1 MKNRIMCLFM
11 VFAMMLSMV
20 TMGMVS
26 FAAAG
31 DIWIVGASSNSNS
44 IDKGD
49 DFTYTVTLKSKV
61 KPDPANFTYIRVKIN
76 SSNFQIKNNSYENVS
91 LDASKWNLS
100 GSEYEIGVPI
110 ELEKLTT
117 GNQLEII
124 VDWEQPV
131 AGSSPFVGKD
141 SLYRILSEAEED
153 DDTITNTGKYKPV
166 VTVAANTDIP
176 VYAAGENVTLQIPL
190 ENLSKDTA
198 KDVRIKITTDPKELP
213 FIMDKATYTDKINYL
228 KHTKTEIAEM
238 KVQIA
243 PTADNK
249 IYPID
254 MEFTYTN
261 VHKDDFTTTA
271 TYYIK
276 VVNNEIEPTVGV
288 TKYQFVNDTL
298 VAGVDDAML
307 LTVENRGTIPAY
319 NAKVTLAGFNKD
331 GVRLFNDINSKNIAS
346 IGGGEESSIYY
357 NIAASPKAKSDTY
370 ELTATIEYT
379 DEQGK
384 EYKTES
390 MVYIPVE
397 GKDSAGIELAV
408 ENLKN
413 KEAIT
418 AGDAFNISFDVKN
431 IGIVEAEKV
440 MVSIKYPDDFI
451 PTSTPK
457 KVVKH
462 LKAEDVQSFSFDFK
476 AKSEAKT
483 QFNDFYVVLEYY
495 ADATSDDKSTFE
507 EYCGVMVDG
516 KSGLGRPKII
526 VKNYAIEESDVAMAG
541 QEFVLNVDLYNTST
555 DDVIKNIKVTMESDD
570 GVFSPV
576 DSSSSFFVEY
586 LGRQEIKT
594 VPLKFKTKVDAGV
607 KVYNLTLTMEYEDG
621 EGNAY
626 DSQEQPYKEVEKLG
640 IQVSQPIRL
649 ELSEPTIPYDAMVG
663 VPSDIEMEFFNMGKS
678 PMYNMMV
685 KLEGNFQV
693 QGSNYFV
700 GNFESG
706 RSEYFS
712 ATVIPEEEGEAI
724 GKLIFEYEDALGN
737 IEKLEQEINFFV
749 SAEGDMGDMG
759 DFSEGDFSEFPDGE
773 FPGEEGAGTKDWKKP
788 AAVLAVIA
796 AIAGAIVYN
805 KKRKAKLLAEMEDD
819 DDE

>member
-1 MKNRIMCLFM
+1 MKSRMISVMM
-11 VFAMMLSMV
+11 IFAMLLGIAV
-20 TMGMVS
+20 VGPVG

-31 DIWIVGASSNSNS
+31 DVWIVGASTSSSS

-49 DFTYTVTLKSKV
+49 TFTYSINLKSRI
-61 KPDPANFTYIRVKIN
+61 ANANADLSNVRIKIN
-76 SSNFQIKNNSYENVS
+76 SSNFQIVDKAYENVTDVWTGAANDWS
-91 LDASKWNLS
+91 VT
-100 GSEYEIGVPI
+100 VPLK
-110 ELEKLTT
+110 LEKLTT
-117 GNQLEII
+117 GNQLEI
-124 VDWEQPV
+124 VVEWDDG
-131 AGSSPFVGKD
+131 GSSYTN
-141 SLYRILSEAEED
+141 SLYRIISEAEEE

-176 VYAAGENVTLQIPL
+176 VVTAGENVTLQIPV

-198 KDVRIKITTDPKELP
+198 KDIRIKITTDPKDLP
-213 FIMDKATYTDKINYL
+213 FIMDKATYTDTIGYLRSTKIEMA
-228 KHTKTEIAEM
+228 EI

-243 PTADNK
+243 PTAQNK
-249 IYPID
+249 IYPIEL
-254 MEFTYTN
+254 EFTYTN
-261 VHKDDFTTTA
+261 VHKDDFTTTS

-276 VVNNEIEPTVGV
+276 VVNNEVEPTLGV
-288 TKYQFVNDTL
+288 TKYTFVGDEL
-298 VAGVDDAML
+298 IAGVDDAML
-307 LTVENRGTIPAY
+307 LTIENRGTIAAY
-319 NAKVTLAGFNKD
+319 NAKITLSGFNKD
-331 GVRLFNDINSKNIAS
+331 GVRLINDINAKTIAS
-346 IGGGEESSIYY
+346 IAGNEKSAVYY
-357 NIAASPKAKSDTY
+357 NIAASPNSKSATY

-397 GKDSAGIELAV
+397 GKDSAAIELAV
-408 ENLKN
+408 ENVSAVNNL
-413 KEAIT
+413 T
-418 AGDAFNISFDVKN
+418 AGDPYSISFDITN
-431 IGIVEAEKV
+431 LGEVEAEKV
-440 MVSIKYPDDFI
+440 MVSIRYPEDFI
-451 PTSTPK
+451 PKTSPK
-457 KVVKH
+457 KIIKNLKH
-462 LKAEDVQSFSFDFK
+462 EGTESFQFDFLTK
-476 AKSEAKT
+476 NEAKT
-483 QFNDFYVVLEYY
+483 KFNDFYIVLDYY
-495 ADATSDDKSTFE
+495 ADASSEDKSTFE

-526 VKNYAIEESDVAMAG
+526 VKNYAIEDADIAMAG

-586 LGRQEIKT
+586 LGRQEMMTI
-594 VPLKFKTKVDAGV
+594 PLKFKTKMDASV

-626 DSQEQPYKEVEKLG
+626 DSQEQPYKEIEKLG
-640 IQVSQPIRL
+640 IQVSQPVRL
-649 ELSEPTIPYDAMVG
+649 ELSEPVIPFDAAIG

-678 PMYNMMV
+678 TMHNMMV

-712 ATVIPEEEGEAI
+712 ATVIPEEEGEAV

-737 IEKLEQEINFFV
+737 IEKVEQDINFFV
-749 SAEGDMGDMG
+749 SAGGEMDGEYTDGE
-759 DFSEGDFSEFPDGE
+759 FSGEFPDGE
-773 FPGEEGAGTKDWKKP
+773 FPGEETPVESDWKT
-788 AAVLAVIA
+788 AIGTFVALGIIA
-796 AIAGAIVYN
+796 AIVWYR
-805 KKRKAKLLAEMEDD
+805 KKRKKALEEEWEEDD
-819 DDE
+819 E